1 MPTYRSFHNADPP
14 ALARLWRSRFGQP
27 GFDVS
32 VTTGILEQFV
42 FSRLYFDPA
51 GLILAWE
58 GDRLV
63 GAIHAGFGADDSG
76 TDVSRDLGV
85 ISHVM
90 LDCRGPEGR
99 TVAAEL
105 INRAEA
111 YLEANGAKVFYGGQ
125 VRPINP
131 FYLGLYGG
139 SELPGILE
147 TDTDSLQAFRE
158 TGYEEIDRTIA
169 YRFELSRFRP
179 TMDRRHVMVRR
190 KMMVTETLD
199 PPTANWWEACTLGN
213 FDLIRFDVRTRAGE
227 PVGHALFRGMD
238 LGGTKATFSSAGL
251 IELEVETDQRRQ
263 GVATYLLTEAFH
275 ILARQGVRRLGLRT
289 MFHNA
294 VARAFYARLGLEPAD
309 RGIVLRKK

>member
-14 ALARLWRSRFGQP
+14 ALAQLWRSRFGQP

-32 VTTGILEQFV
+32 VTSGILEQFV

-51 GLILAWE
+51 GLILAFE
-58 GDRLV
+58 GGHLI
-63 GAIHAGFGADDSG
+63 GAVHAGFGADDSG
-76 TDVSRDLGV
+76 ADLTTDLGV
-85 ISHVM
+85 ISHLV
-90 LDCRGPEGR
+90 LDSRHSGDIA
-99 TVAAEL
+99 VAGEL
-105 INRAEA
+105 IDRAEA
-111 YLEANGAKVFYGGQ
+111 YLKANGAKVFYGGE

-147 TDTDSLQAFRE
+147 TDTVSLKAFHE
-158 TGYEEIDRTIA
+158 AGYEEIDRTIA
-169 YRFELSRFRP
+169 YQFELSRFRP
-179 TMDRRHVMVRR
+179 TMDRRHVMIRR

-213 FDLIRFDVRTRAGE
+213 FDLIRFDVRTKAGE

-238 LGGTKATFSSAGL
+238 IGSAKATFSSAGL
-251 IELEVETDQRRQ
+251 VELDILPDQRRQ

-275 ILARQGVRRLGLRT
+275 ILARQGVRRLSLRT

-294 VARAFYARLGLEPAD
+294 VARAFYAKLGLEPAD
-309 RGIVLRKK
+309 RGIVLRKR